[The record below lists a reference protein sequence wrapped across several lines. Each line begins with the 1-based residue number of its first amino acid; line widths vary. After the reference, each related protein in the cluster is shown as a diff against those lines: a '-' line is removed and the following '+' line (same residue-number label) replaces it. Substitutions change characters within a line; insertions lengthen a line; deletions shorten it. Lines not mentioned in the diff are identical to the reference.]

1 MPPDSL
7 IPAYPTGD
15 QAGNQVT
22 GILKG
27 DVSDLALGEIISR
40 LLPYIYVFAGIALLV
55 MLIAG
60 GLSLMTA
67 AGDEGKVK
75 AGYGKITGALIGF
88 LIVFLSYLIAQLVEV
103 ILGVK
108 IL

>member
-1 MPPDSL
+1 MDEKTIPD
-7 IPAYPTGD
+7 YPEVD
-15 QAGNQVT
+15 QLKKPIT

-27 DVSDLALGEIISR
+27 DISGLTLGEIISK

-55 MLIAG
+55 MLVSG
-60 GLSLMTA
+60 GLALMTA

-75 AGYGKITGALIGF
+75 AGYGKISGALIGF
-88 LIVFLSYLIAQLVEV
+88 LIIFVSYLIAQLIEV
-103 ILGVK
+103 VLGVK

>member
-1 MPPDSL
+1 MPEKIIPD
-7 IPAYPTGD
+7 YPIDD
-15 QAGNQVT
+15 QLKKPIM

-27 DVSDLALGEIISR
+27 DVSGLTLGEIISK
-40 LLPYIYVFAGIALLV
+40 LLPYIYVFAGISLLV